1 MSDHGYLTALVAS
14 ENAAKFSE
22 IMGGGS
28 TEKVNQKWRRYTDH
42 TVSDDCY
49 NLLQTAAEASL
60 IFEGHHFSI
69 GPGIP
74 GAVFACTKGHLV
86 YCQAMD
92 FEMGDTEDKRGYPV
106 IRYTPIGMEF
116 SELQQ
121 AAEYY
126 IMKDE
131 LGLP

>member
-14 ENAAKFSE
+14 EDAARFSE
-22 IMGGGS
+22 IMGGGD

-42 TVSDDCY
+42 EITDNCY
-49 NLLQTAAEASL
+49 DQLSTAAEAGL
-60 IFEGHHFSI
+60 TFEGHHFAI
-69 GPGIP
+69 GSGIP
-74 GAVFACTKGHLV
+74 GAVFACIKGRLV

-116 SELQQ
+116 SELRQ

-126 IMKDE
+126 IVKDE
-131 LGLP
+131 LGL